1 MNKKTVILI
10 ICLMAISLIGLMV
23 IQVYWIKNAITVK
36 EANFVRSVNDAVSNV
51 VFRLE
56 KIEMS
61 NRLTRQITIHSQG
74 QTILNSI
81 DSINNVFFS
90 DLQSIKNREDFEKF
104 IQKSFLAQNALQ
116 ELLDIKQDKP
126 VEQRLSKALLDSLI
140 TFELKQK
147 GINTQF
153 EFGVFSPVRNSLIIQ
168 KTGIYPN
175 DLLNK
180 SFVFTLFP
188 SDMQMNPDYLMI
200 YFPNQKRFIIS
211 QMWGLLL
218 ISAIFIIIIILSFI
232 FTITTIFRQK
242 KLSELKS
249 DLINNMT
256 HEFKTPIST
265 ISLACEALI
274 DKDIKK
280 SETVYNNYIN
290 IINEENKRLEGMAE
304 KILQSATLEKG
315 QLVLKKEWI
324 NVHKVILDAIKNINL
339 QVEKKNGNIYT
350 DLRAETCIID
360 GDKVHITNVI
370 YNLLDNANK
379 YTLENPEIL
388 ISTRNVNS
396 GIKISI
402 QDNGIGI
409 SKANQKKIFEKLYRV
424 PSGNIHNFSGFGLG
438 LSYVKAVVEKHSGTI
453 TLESEIKYGTKFN
466 IFLPVKNNKS

>member
-1 MNKKTVILI
+1 
-10 ICLMAISLIGLMV
+10 
-23 IQVYWIKNAITVK
+23 
-36 EANFVRSVNDAVSNV
+36 
-51 VFRLE
+51 
-56 KIEMS
+56 
-61 NRLTRQITIHSQG
+61 
-74 QTILNSI
+74 
-81 DSINNVFFS
+81 
-90 DLQSIKNREDFEKF
+90 
-104 IQKSFLAQNALQ
+104 
-116 ELLDIKQDKP
+116 
-126 VEQRLSKALLDSLI
+126 
-140 TFELKQK
+140 
-147 GINTQF
+147 
-153 EFGVFSPVRNSLIIQ
+153 
-168 KTGIYPN
+168 
-175 DLLNK
+175 
-180 SFVFTLFP
+180 
-188 SDMQMNPDYLMI
+188 
-200 YFPNQKRFIIS
+200 
-211 QMWGLLL
+211 MWGLLL